1 MQFVPTVFL
10 TSLWN
15 INLKQL
21 FLLQKIHRA
30 SFNTIS
36 FYMSF
41 GWEKAALQK
50 GIQNLSIGFWLIS
63 LEFKENRL
71 LFLFL
76 FLEVRLKFNLIS

>member
-1 MQFVPTVFL
+1 
-10 TSLWN
+10 
-15 INLKQL
+15 
-21 FLLQKIHRA
+21 
-30 SFNTIS
+30 
-36 FYMSF
+36 MSF